1 MQHFAPIEK
10 KKKNTATGVSFPSEN
25 VDKIIGRKS

>member
-1 MQHFAPIEK
+1 MQHFAPK
-10 KKKNTATGVSFPSEN
+10 KKKNTATDVSFPSGN